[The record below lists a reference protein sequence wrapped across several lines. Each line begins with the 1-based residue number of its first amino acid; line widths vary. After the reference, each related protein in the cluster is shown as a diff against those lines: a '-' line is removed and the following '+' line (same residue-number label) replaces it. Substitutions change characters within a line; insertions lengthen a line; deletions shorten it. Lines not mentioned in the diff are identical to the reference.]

1 MAAIKVAGK
10 SPFWHRFDRFPPPW
24 YSWARNFLLGEPK
37 MGVVVDLVILL
48 AVAFGAAVGLMFT
61 LRAVKLI

>member
-1 MAAIKVAGK
+1 
-10 SPFWHRFDRFPPPW
+10 
-24 YSWARNFLLGEPK
+24 